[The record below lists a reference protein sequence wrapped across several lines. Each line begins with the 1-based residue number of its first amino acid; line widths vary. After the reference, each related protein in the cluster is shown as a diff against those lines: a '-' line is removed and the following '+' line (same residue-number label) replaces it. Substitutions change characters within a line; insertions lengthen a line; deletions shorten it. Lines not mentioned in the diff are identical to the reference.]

1 MINVNEKAK
10 QDVSGNR
17 VAQCGDLKCIRALA
31 NAVVGGVIKWGR
43 VLWDSVGNNLAWKA
57 CMGRH
62 LWKKWV
68 NRDPIAEIG
77 GINLYRF
84 VNDNPISRIDPRWE
98 SWYSKGVGVAF
109 AALGLDLAK
118 DAASSVMNNCK
129 TESCCEEAMAA
140 GLAALQG
147 GLDLGLSQ
155 VAGESEFPPAAAIT
169 LAGLTLQYFFDIS
182 DMGNSYNACMDRNK
196 PKPKT

>member
-1 MINVNEKAK
+1 
-10 QDVSGNR
+10 
-17 VAQCGDLKCIRALA
+17 
-31 NAVVGGVIKWGR
+31 
-43 VLWDSVGNNLAWKA
+43 
-57 CMGRH
+57 
-62 LWKKWV
+62 
-68 NRDPIAEIG
+68 
-77 GINLYRF
+77 
-84 VNDNPISRIDPRWE
+84 
-98 SWYSKGVGVAF
+98 
-109 AALGLDLAK
+109 
-118 DAASSVMNNCK
+118 
-129 TESCCEEAMAA
+129 MAA